1 MTDREYRVLYFVRR
15 YIEAKGIAPTYP
27 EIAEA
32 LGNKSRGTAHGIVTS
47 LVCAGLLE
55 RTGGGSRNLKLPGVS
70 LVSVPTA
77 ALQAE
82 LERRNG

>member
-1 MTDREYRVLYFVRR
+1 MTDREYRVLYFIRR
-15 YIEAKGIAPTYP
+15 YIEANGIAPTFP

-47 LVCAGLLE
+47 LVRAGLLE
-55 RTGGGSRNLKLPGVS
+55 RTEGGSRNLKLPGVN
-70 LVSVPTA
+70 LASVPTA
-77 ALQAE
+77 ALRAE